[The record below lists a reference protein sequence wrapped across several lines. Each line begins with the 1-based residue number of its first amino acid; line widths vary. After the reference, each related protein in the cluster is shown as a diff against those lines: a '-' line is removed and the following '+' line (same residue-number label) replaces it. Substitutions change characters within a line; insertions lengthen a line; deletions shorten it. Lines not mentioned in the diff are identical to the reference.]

1 MGKRILALVSEPVS
15 AEALRSALGGGAPQA
30 EVMVVAPA
38 LDSRTRFWTSDN
50 DEAIARAEEVQ
61 QETVERLTEEG
72 LAAVGDTGE
81 ADPLL
86 ALQDALATFPADEIV
101 IFARPEADRNWA
113 ESDLLEQVQAQFS
126 VPVRCMEVEA
136 APYDPPSKEAP

>member
-1 MGKRILALVSEPVS
+1 MRKKILALVSEPVS
-15 AEALRSALGGGAPQA
+15 TDALRSALGDGTDDA

-61 QETVERLTEEG
+61 QETVERLSEDDVD
-72 LAAVGDTGE
+72 AVGDTGE

-86 ALQDALATFPADEIV
+86 ALQDALATFPADEVV
-101 IFARPEADRNWA
+101 IFMRPEGDRNWA
-113 ESDLLEQVQAQFS
+113 EGDLLEQARDQLS
-126 VPVRCMEVEA
+126 VPVRHMEVEA
-136 APYDPPSKEAP
+136 G

>member
-1 MGKRILALVSEPVS
+1 MGRKILALVSEPVS
-15 AEALRSALGGGAPQA
+15 AEALRSALGDGTDEA

-50 DEAIARAEEVQ
+50 DDAIARAEEVQ
-61 QETVERLTEEG
+61 QETVERLAEDG
-72 LAAVGDTGE
+72 VDAVGDTGE

-101 IFARPEADRNWA
+101 VFTRPEPDRNWA
-113 ESDLLEQVQAQFS
+113 EGDLLEQARAQFS
-126 VPVRCMEVEA
+126 LPVRHMEVEA
-136 APYDPPSKEAP
+136 G

>member
-1 MGKRILALVSEPVS
+1 MGKKILALVSEPVS
-15 AEALRSALGGGAPQA
+15 TDALRSALRDGTDDA

-50 DEAIARAEEVQ
+50 DEAIARADEVQ
-61 QETVERLTEEG
+61 QETVERL
-72 LAAVGDTGE
+72 AKDDVDAVGDTGE

-101 IFARPEADRNWA
+101 IFTRPEGDQNWA
-113 ESDLLEQVQAQFS
+113 EGDLVEKAREQLS
-126 VPVRCMEVEA
+126 VPVRHMDVE
-136 APYDPPSKEAP
+136 PG